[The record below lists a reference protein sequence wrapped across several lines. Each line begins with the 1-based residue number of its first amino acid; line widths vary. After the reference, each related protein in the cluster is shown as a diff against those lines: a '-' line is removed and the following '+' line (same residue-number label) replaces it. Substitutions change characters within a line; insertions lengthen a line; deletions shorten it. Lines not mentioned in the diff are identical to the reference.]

1 MPYQNVTCHH
11 GIYKQEHN
19 VRGDSFEKKNS
30 MSGGQLILNLWTW
43 MSSCSL
49 FCLVRAMG
57 IKQLTDMYHMT
68 SELFVY
74 ANNSL
79 SCSIY
84 SHTTLINL
92 GMFGVDRF
100 DAILPPGTVRI
111 IFFPSVSIFIHC
123 PTPCWSIWVTENR
136 EQSWPLEHHNQLL
149 LVQKMVELGSRTK
162 CR

>member
-1 MPYQNVTCHH
+1 MNLNNNDSKMPYQNVTCHH
-11 GIYKQEHN
+11 GIYKQEQN

-43 MSSCSL
+43 MSSGSL

-92 GMFGVDRF
+92 GMFGVYRF
-100 DAILPPGTVRI
+100 DAILPPETVRR
-111 IFFPSVSIFIHC
+111 FFPSISIFINCCFVDFGICICVAKIQHGVYL
-123 PTPCWSIWVTENR
+123 PKNSFE
-136 EQSWPLEHHNQLL
+136 
-149 LVQKMVELGSRTK
+149 
-162 CR
+162 